1 MELPTDFKEFLQEIR
16 PTANQ
21 RADLQTGHKTL
32 RERLSADE
40 DLKKCLIS
48 DFLQGSY
55 KRSTAVRPKGDRRS
69 DVDIIVVTKLS
80 EQEYTPAQAMDL
92 FKPFLNRHYKGKWRQ
107 QGRSFGIELSYVELD
122 LVLTSAPSEAE
133 IGILRSDAVT
143 SDDDLEA
150 AEDWRLHRSWPGLES
165 RRLRGDART
174 LLAEAKG
181 QDEWKAQPLHI
192 PDRDA
197 SKWEPTHPLAQI
209 TWTRDKND
217 RTNKHFVNVV
227 KAIKW
232 WRLEN
237 YEEPKHPKGFPL
249 ERLIGEC
256 CPDGVDS
263 VAEGVVTTLEKIVS
277 DYALLVQVGG
287 KPQLPDYGVSTHD
300 VFGRVTAED
309 FKKFYGQAK
318 DGAAIARRA
327 FDSQDRTESG
337 NLWRTLFGSKFPK
350 PPEDG
355 SGGGSGGSSRGG
367 YTPPTGPAVPGSG
380 RFA

>member
-1 MELPTDFKEFLQEIR
+1 MELKSDFETFFSEIR
-16 PTANQ
+16 PTKSQ
-21 RADLQTGHKTL
+21 REDLQTGHKTL
-32 RERLSADE
+32 RDRLNADE
-40 DLKKCLIS
+40 DLKRCILS

-55 KRSTAVRPKGDRRS
+55 RRATAIRPKNDCRS

-92 FKPFLNRHYKGKWRQ
+92 FKPFLNKHYMGKWQQ

-133 IGILRSDAVT
+133 VGILQSEAVM
-143 SDDDLEA
+143 SDDDLEE
-150 AEDWRLHRSWPGLES
+150 AEDWRLHRSWLALDS
-165 RRLRGDART
+165 RYRSDART
-174 LLAEAKG
+174 LLAEAMG
-181 QDEWKAQPLHI
+181 EDEWKAQPLHI

-197 SKWEPTHPLAQI
+197 NKWEPTHPLVQI
-209 TWTRDKND
+209 RWTRDKNACTD
-217 RTNKHFVNVV
+217 RYFVNVV

-232 WRLEN
+232 WRVEK

-256 CPDGVDS
+256 CPDGITS
-263 VAEGVVTTLEKIVS
+263 VAEGLVKTLEKIVS
-277 DYALLVQVGG
+277 EYALLVLTGG

-300 VFGRVTAED
+300 VFKRISAED
-309 FKKFYGQAK
+309 FKKFYEQVK
-318 DGAAIARRA
+318 DGAALARRA
-327 FDSQDRTESG
+327 FDAEDRTESG
-337 NLWRTLFGSKFPK
+337 NLWREMFGSKFPK
-350 PPEDG
+350 PPEN
-355 SGGGSGGSSRGG
+355 GGSKKAG

>member
-1 MELPTDFKEFLQEIR
+1 MELQTDFKDFLQEIR
-16 PTANQ
+16 PTPNQ
-21 RADLQTGHKTL
+21 REDRQTGHKIL
-32 RERLSADE
+32 RERLNADE

-55 KRSTAVRPKGDRRS
+55 KRSTAIRPKGDRRS

-80 EQEYTPAQAMDL
+80 EDEYTPAQAMDL
-92 FKPFLNRHYKGKWRQ
+92 FKPFLNKYYKEKWRQ

-133 IGILRSDAVT
+133 VGILQSEALT
-143 SDDDLEA
+143 TDDDLETA
-150 AEDWRLHRSWPGLES
+150 QDWRLHRSWLGLEA
-165 RRLRGDART
+165 RRYRGDART

-181 QDEWKAQPLHI
+181 DEWKAQPLHI

-197 SKWEPTHPLAQI
+197 NKWEPTHPLAQI

-232 WRLEN
+232 WRVEN
-237 YEEPKHPKGFPL
+237 YAEPKHPKGFPL

-256 CPDGVDS
+256 CPDGIDS
-263 VAEGVVTTLEKIVS
+263 VAEGVVKVLEKIVS
-277 DYALLVQVGG
+277 QYALLVQVGG
-287 KPQLPDYGVSTHD
+287 KPQLPDYGAAIHD
-300 VFGRVTAED
+300 VFKRITAED
-309 FKKFYGQAK
+309 FKKFYEQTK
-318 DGAAIARRA
+318 DGAALARRA
-327 FDSQDRTESG
+327 LDSQDRTESG
-337 NLWRTLFGSKFPK
+337 NLWRELFGNKFPK
-350 PPEDG
+350 PPESG
-355 SGGGSGGSSRGG
+355 GGGGSGGSNLGG